1 MNTLANWKKFLL
13 VAVMICLLVPI
24 MTKADIAEADTK
36 FDLVISE
43 AKKWL
48 GYKYKYGGETP
59 KEGFDSSGLIQYVFG
74 QADIHL
80 PRSVNDQSKVGTA
93 VKPADL
99 KPGDILFFKK
109 AGSSGTSP
117 THVALYIGDGQMI
130 HSTLSKGVIVTNYE
144 KSSYWSGSY
153 IGAKRIAADP
163 ATADVSVVQEAE
175 KYLGIP
181 YVFGGSTPS
190 EGFDCSGLV
199 QYVFKQAL
207 GIYLPRSAEQQWA
220 VGEKVAPQNIKPGDV
235 VYFSNTYKKGISHAG
250 IYAGGGRFIQA
261 SRSEKVTISYL
272 SEDYWKSKMTGIR
285 RFNNLTIPK
294 ENPIVSKAT
303 LYIGE
308 VPYKKGGVSPE
319 TGFDTSGFIQY
330 VYQKAAG
337 ISLPRYATGQY
348 KAGTKVDKA
357 DLKPGDI
364 VFFQSTSLNPAI
376 YIGNGQVVHV
386 TLTNGVTITNMNT
399 STYWKDKYAGGIR
412 VQ

>member
-13 VAVMICLLVPI
+13 VAVMICFLVPI
-24 MTKADIAEADTK
+24 MTKADIAEADAK
-36 FDLVISE
+36 SDLIISE
-43 AKKWL
+43 AKKLL
-48 GYKYKYGGETP
+48 GYKYRYGGETP
-59 KEGFDSSGLIQYVFG
+59 KEGFDSSGLIQYAFG

-80 PRSVNDQSKVGTA
+80 PRSVNDQSKVGMA

-109 AGSSGTSP
+109 AGSSGTAP
-117 THVALYIGDGQMI
+117 THAALYIGDGQMI
-130 HSTLSKGVIVTNYE
+130 HSTLSKGVIVTNYK

-153 IGAKRIAADP
+153 IGAKRVAADP
-163 ATADVSVVQEAE
+163 ETADVAVVQEAE

-207 GIYLPRSAEQQWA
+207 DIYLPRSAEQQWA
-220 VGEKVAPQNIKPGDV
+220 VGEKVALQNMKPGDV
-235 VYFSNTYKKGISHAG
+235 IYFSNTYKTGISHAG

-285 RFNNLTIPK
+285 RFNNLMIPK
-294 ENPIVSKAT
+294 ENPIVSEAT

-308 VPYKKGGVSPE
+308 VPYKKSGVSPE

-337 ISLPRYATGQY
+337 ISLPRYATSQY

-399 STYWKDKYAGGIR
+399 STYWKDKYAGSIR